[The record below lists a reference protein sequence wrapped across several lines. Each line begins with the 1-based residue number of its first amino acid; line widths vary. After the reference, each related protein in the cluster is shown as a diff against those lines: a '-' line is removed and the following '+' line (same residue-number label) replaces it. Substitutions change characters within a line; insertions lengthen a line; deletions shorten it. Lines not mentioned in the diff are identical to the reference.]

1 MNFGKTELHGL
12 SLSWQRPLQAISV
25 RVHAAAQFLA
35 VLAKQLLGPKQEA
48 LGVTKSVEADLLHP
62 VV

>member
-35 VLAKQLLGPKQEA
+35 VLAKQLLGPKLEA
-48 LGVTKSVEADLLHP
+48 LGVT
-62 VV
+62 